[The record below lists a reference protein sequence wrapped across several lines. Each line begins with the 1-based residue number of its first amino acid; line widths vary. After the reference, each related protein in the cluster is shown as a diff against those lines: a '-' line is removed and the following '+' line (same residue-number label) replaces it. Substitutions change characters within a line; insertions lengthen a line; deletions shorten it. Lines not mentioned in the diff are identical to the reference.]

1 MREVLIMKLDYKK
14 TFAIGLGFFTVSIVW
29 SIYNVAVPIYLDELG
44 LKGLTV
50 GAIMTIDNIFAIIF
64 LPLFGILSDKTNTRY
79 GKRMPYLLVGI
90 PLSAIAFFLIPFS
103 KSSLLLIMLTVI
115 SLNFFMSI
123 YRAPTVALM
132 PDFTPPP
139 LRSKA
144 NGIINFM
151 GGLGASFAYL
161 LGGVLFKINEYYSFA
176 AGSSILIITII
187 LMYGFIREPKEVSW
201 ENQEKT
207 QNVSG
212 ERLNERDKG
221 ETVSL
226 IFLLLAIFFW
236 FTGFNAMLF
245 SPDFIT
251 IFRNTLLYMNGDFK
265 FFNKIF
271 PRNLVVFALYNSC
284 QWSIPSLPI

>member
-1 MREVLIMKLDYKK
+1 
-14 TFAIGLGFFTVSIVW
+14 
-29 SIYNVAVPIYLDELG
+29 
-44 LKGLTV
+44 
-50 GAIMTIDNIFAIIF
+50 
-64 LPLFGILSDKTNTRY
+64 
-79 GKRMPYLLVGI
+79 
-90 PLSAIAFFLIPFS
+90 
-103 KSSLLLIMLTVI
+103 MLTVI

-144 NGIINFM
+144 NGIINLR

-226 IFLLLAIFFW
+226 IFLLLAIFSVY
-236 FTGFNAMLF
+236 GFNAVETFFSTYGEKVLNIDKSLSSYLLLTVSALF
-245 SPDFIT
+245 
-251 IFRNTLLYMNGDFK
+251 L
-265 FFNKIF
+265 
-271 PRNLVVFALYNSC
+271 VFAH
-284 QWSIPSLPI
+284 LPDLLQEIW

>member
-1 MREVLIMKLDYKK
+1 MKLNYKK
-14 TFAIGLGFFTVSIVW
+14 TFLIGLGFFTISIVW

-50 GAIMTIDNIFAIIF
+50 GAIMTIDNIFALIF
-64 LPLFGILSDKTNTRY
+64 LPLFGVLSDKTNTRY
-79 GKRMPYLLVGI
+79 GKRMPYLLIGI

-103 KSSLLLIMLTVI
+103 KASLLSLMLTVI

-161 LGGVLFKINEYYSFA
+161 LGGVLFKVNEYYPFSV
-176 AGSSILIITII
+176 GSGILIITII
-187 LMYGFIREPKEVSW
+187 LMYTFIQEPKEVVG
-201 ENQEKT
+201 ENLEELQKTSEEK
-207 QNVSG
+207 
-212 ERLNERDKG
+212 
-221 ETVSL
+221 
-226 IFLLLAIFFW
+226 
-236 FTGFNAMLF
+236 
-245 SPDFIT
+245 
-251 IFRNTLLYMNGDFK
+251 
-265 FFNKIF
+265 
-271 PRNLVVFALYNSC
+271 
-284 QWSIPSLPI
+284 LPQRKKRKQ